1 MKYELGI
8 MGKDLDIQKEKII
21 QRFNE
26 WALLKP
32 KLHFF
37 KPSELYFKERQ
48 IWWTSIGQNIG
59 SEENGKH
66 GNFERPV
73 LIFKKFNKDVFLSM
87 PISTSIKIG
96 AYRYVFAR
104 NEKQFCLNVS
114 QMRVLSSKRLL
125 RLVGHISPT
134 DFNAVM
140 AMYKEIA
147 Q

>member
-1 MKYELGI
+1 ME
-8 MGKDLDIQKEKII
+8 KDFDIQKGKII
-21 QRFNE
+21 QRFND

-32 KLHFF
+32 RLHFF
-37 KPSELYFKERQ
+37 KPIPERYFKERQ
-48 IWWTSIGQNIG
+48 IWWASIGQNIG

-66 GNFERPV
+66 GNFERPM
-73 LIFKKFNKDVFLSM
+73 LIFKKFNKDVFLGM

-96 AYRYVFAR
+96 AYRYVFVR
-104 NEKQFCLNVS
+104 NEQQFCLNVS

-125 RLVGHISPT
+125 RLVGHISPA